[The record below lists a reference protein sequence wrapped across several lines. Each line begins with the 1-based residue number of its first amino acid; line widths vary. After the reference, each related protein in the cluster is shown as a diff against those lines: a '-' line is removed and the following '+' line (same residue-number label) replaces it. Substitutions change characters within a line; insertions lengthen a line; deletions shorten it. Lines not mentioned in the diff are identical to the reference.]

1 MRGRKAKFEIE
12 VDKKGCFNVTSHHIS
27 DPKKAKVTVKSGK
40 KMTIAR
46 YIYEEC
52 FGDIPEGMVI
62 RHKCDNTNCINPEHM
77 ELGTQ
82 LDNIKDTVVR
92 GRTTRGERNPACKI
106 TTEIAKEIRG
116 LQGELSISKVAEKY
130 NISVRQVWRIWTGEN
145 WKEAI

>member
-1 MRGRKAKFEIE
+1 MRGRKAKFSFKI
-12 VDKKGCFNVTSHHIS
+12 DGNNCFNITSHKIYN
-27 DPKKAKVTVKSGK
+27 PKKAVCTIKHGK

-145 WKEAI
+145 WKEAR